1 MHPEVP
7 SLVSDIFCTI
17 GMFILYYWFCV
28 LFHRPSLM
36 IIDCKLVSSACCDIC
51 GDV

>member
-17 GMFILYYWFCV
+17 GMFILYYYFRV
-28 LFHRPSLM
+28 LFHRSPLM
-36 IIDCKLVSSACCDIC
+36 IIDGKFVNNACCDIC

>member
-17 GMFILYYWFCV
+17 GMFSAVWNFYILIRIISMHDEV
-28 LFHRPSLM
+28 L
-36 IIDCKLVSSACCDIC
+36 IN
-51 GDV
+51 